1 MVKFFTLAF
10 IASALCLA
18 AIESKSSH
26 VSLEDLLE
34 PLVEP
39 PYISPGPPIA
49 KRALSGL
56 PTPVAPQ
63 TLSSRSPHN
72 FPSSSTGRFSFKRA
86 RVHAYLTDTLNAILP
101 HTANIRRLVSEAESA
116 GNQNPDAQK
125 LSWDLVAELRAIL
138 AILNGCMERVRSCG
152 AAPSPSGIPGGK
164 TPTLNDI
171 CAIFFRIMC
180 EIRKCCKLIGGLCS
194 KYRVVRQV
202 CQDTLRQITTCCSSI
217 AVRCGVEV
225 GDMSSGLR
233 PLFGSIPNFFTG
245 IQFGFSAFPSILGSG
260 FGSSFSFNL
269 GL

>member
-1 MVKFFTLAF
+1 MW
-10 IASALCLA
+10 
-18 AIESKSSH
+18 
-26 VSLEDLLE
+26 LLE
-34 PLVEP
+34 NS
-39 PYISPGPPIA
+39 SPGPPIA

-164 TPTLNDI
+164 TPTLVS
-171 CAIFFRIMC
+171 ARA
-180 EIRKCCKLIGGLCS
+180 
-194 KYRVVRQV
+194 YP
-202 CQDTLRQITTCCSSI
+202 TC
-217 AVRCGVEV
+217 
-225 GDMSSGLR
+225 
-233 PLFGSIPNFFTG
+233 
-245 IQFGFSAFPSILGSG
+245 
-260 FGSSFSFNL
+260 
-269 GL
+269 